1 MAGTLLVSNVH
12 FDSAGSTRIDY
23 VNNDGVVRIASN
35 AIKIPTG
42 NTSSRPNDEEGL
54 LRYNNEIGIF
64 EGRNASSWGTISGG
78 GGPTILPVL
87 TRLGST
93 VNITVG
99 NGLIAILT
107 RTGAT
112 VNVAVN

>member
-1 MAGTLLVSNVH
+1 MSTLRVATIE
-12 FDSAGSTRIDY
+12 FEGS
-23 VNNDGVVRIASN
+23 GF
-35 AIKIPTG
+35 IKIPVGTTEQRPTG
-42 NTSSRPNDEEGL
+42 EAGMV
-54 LRYNNEIGIF
+54 RYNSTTDEF
-64 EGRNASSWGTISGG
+64 EGYNASSWGTISGG